1 MIRIGGDRMWVDGL
15 QIGDKPI
22 KEVWVG
28 STCVYKRSRIRGT
41 VADHAYSDGKFRFA
55 VAQGTIEPK
64 IFNADSSFDVVF
76 DISQPDGPKDESEES
91 NAGCGFYDARIYDPQ
106 ADTPCYF
113 TNFEALFAPS
123 RDFRKYLTS
132 LDLSEFH
139 NAPYNTGTSA
149 NGLFRGWSALTTLN
163 ISGLNNNGVTN
174 MSYMCYQD
182 SNLTTVNLS
191 NIDTSQVTDMRGM
204 FYQCSALASIN
215 LDGWDF
221 SSVTNMANMF
231 YQCSA
236 LTTILGTFTGIKV
249 SLDLKHSP
257 LDNASAVRVISS
269 LSTVTSTRTLTLK
282 STVYSALTSAQK
294 AVATSKGWTLA
305 SA

>member
-41 VADHAYSDGKFRFA
+41 VADHAYSDGRFSFA

-76 DISQPDGPKDESEES
+76 DISQPDGPDATS
-91 NAGCGFYDARIYDPQ
+91 GCGFYDTRVYDPQ
-106 ADTPCYF
+106 ADTPRYF
-113 TNFEALFAPS
+113 TDFNALFISS

-139 NAPYNTGTSA
+139 NTPYNTGTSA

-182 SNLTTVNLS
+182 SKLTTVNLS

-204 FYQCSALASIN
+204 FYQCFALASIN

-221 SSVTNMANMF
+221 SSVTNVANMF
-231 YQCSA
+231 YNCGA
-236 LTTILGTFTGIKV
+236 LTTILGTFTGIKIN
-249 SLDLKHSP
+249 LDLKYSP
-257 LDNASAVRVISS
+257 LDNASAVRVISA
-269 LSTVTSTRTLTLK
+269 LSTVTSTRTLTLNGN
-282 STVYSALTSAQK
+282 TYNALTSAQK

>member
-41 VADHAYSDGKFRFA
+41 VADHAYSDGEFRFA

-76 DISQPDGPKDESEES
+76 DISQPDGPDATS
-91 NAGCGFYDARIYDPQ
+91 GCGFYDTRVYDPQ
-106 ADTPCYF
+106 ADTPRYF
-113 TNFEALFAPS
+113 TDFNALFISS

-139 NAPYNTGTSA
+139 NTPNA
-149 NGLFRGWSALTTLN
+149 
-163 ISGLNNNGVTN
+163 N
-174 MSYMCYQD
+174 MSRIFSHCEKIT
-182 SNLTTVNLS
+182 SLNLNGINTSRATEIASMFSYCFVLTALDLS
-191 NIDTSQVTDMRGM
+191 SFDTSQVTNMYGV
-204 FYQCSALASIN
+204 FNFCYALASIN

-221 SSVTNMANMF
+221 SSVTNVADMF
-231 YQCSA
+231 YNCGA
-236 LTTILGTFTGIKV
+236 LTTILGTFTGIKIN
-249 SLDLKHSP
+249 LDLKYSP
-257 LDNASAVRVISS
+257 LDNASAVRVISA
-269 LSTVTSTRTLTLK
+269 LSTVTSTRTLTLNGN
-282 STVYSALTSAQK
+282 TYNALTSAQK